1 MDFKGTTAL
10 ITGAS
15 SGIGEV
21 FARELA
27 ARGADVV
34 LVARNEGKLAELA
47 GELASKHSVKAEV
60 LAADLGQPGAGRA
73 LAEQVAA
80 RGLTVDVL
88 INNAGFGFL
97 SPLVKTDADMMS
109 TMVALNVAALTDL
122 THAFLPGMVERD
134 RGAVV
139 NVASTAA
146 FQPVPYMAVYGATK
160 AYVLSFTEALWG
172 ETKGTGVR
180 VTCLCPGATATAFFE
195 TAGEQA
201 QVGNGDDSR
210 GRRRRRI
217 SRARAWPPERH
228 HRGPQRDA
236 RPDHPLRPAQDGREH
251 RRTDDATE
259 GRSRDRPLDCDPTLG
274 GRSSAGR
281 APGCGPGGRGFE
293 SPRSPFGRPCV
304 AGLSAFRGWVAAVGG
319 GTNGVPNFD

>member
-1 MDFKGTTAL
+1 MDFKGSTAL

-27 ARGADVV
+27 ARGANVV
-34 LVARNEGKLAELA
+34 LVARSEAKLTALA
-47 GELASKHSVKAEV
+47 GELASKHSVTAEV
-60 LAADLGQPGAGRA
+60 MTADLGQPGAGRA

-97 SPLVKTDADMMS
+97 SPLVDADADMMS

-122 THAFLPGMVERD
+122 TRAFLPGMVERD
-134 RGAVV
+134 SGAIV

-201 QVGNGDDSR
+201 QVGKAMTPEAVVAAALRALHR
-210 GRRRRRI
+210 GRPSVI
-217 SRARAWPPERH
+217 TGARNTMLAQTTRFAPRKMVANIAERTM
-228 HRGPQRDA
+228 
-236 RPDHPLRPAQDGREH
+236 RPKDGVQ
-251 RRTDDATE
+251 T
-259 GRSRDRPLDCDPTLG
+259 GR
-274 GRSSAGR
+274 
-281 APGCGPGGRGFE
+281 
-293 SPRSPFGRPCV
+293 
-304 AGLSAFRGWVAAVGG
+304 
-319 GTNGVPNFD
+319 